1 LNESPWCEQS
11 ENAPFRASMSHINLH
26 TGRGLE
32 NIILSKL
39 ALDGGCKVKMAQ
51 SRVGHSGSKEKV
63 GYAGGKDRI
72 SDWADTKDYC
82 F

>member
-1 LNESPWCEQS
+1 
-11 ENAPFRASMSHINLH
+11 
-26 TGRGLE
+26 
-32 NIILSKL
+32 
-39 ALDGGCKVKMAQ
+39 MAQ